1 MMNSSEVGRSLPE
14 GCLSDRALDLRLAG
28 ERAGREATD
37 AHLASCEGCSAR
49 YRALHAARA
58 AFPLEAPAFQHLAP
72 PARRRRW
79 WWGLGPVLA
88 VAAVVV
94 LLARPHGGERAKG
107 SDTLGFYVLHQ
118 GGVREGAAGER
129 VYPGDRLQ
137 LVITAATPRFL
148 VVLEREAGGR
158 TSVFYPREQ
167 QAARQ
172 VAGQRVPLPYSMQ
185 LDATLG
191 VGTLIAVFCDAPIA
205 VEPLRAAAERQGPRA
220 VWPRDCHA
228 DSLAYETKAP

>member
-1 MMNSSEVGRSLPE
+1 MTNSSEMGRSLPE

-28 ERAGREATD
+28 EQAGRDATD

-49 YRALHAARA
+49 YRTLHAARA
-58 AFPLEAPAFQHLAP
+58 AFTLEAPAFQHLAP
-72 PARRRRW
+72 ATRRRRW
-79 WWGLGPVLA
+79 WWGVWPALA
-88 VAAVVV
+88 MAAAVV

-107 SDTLGFYVLHQ
+107 GDTLGFFVLHHD
-118 GGVREGAAGER
+118 GVREGAAGEG

-137 LVITAATPRFL
+137 LITTTAAPRFL
-148 VVLEREAGGR
+148 VVLERETDGR
-158 TSVFYPREQ
+158 TSVFYPREGP
-167 QAARQ
+167 AARQ
-172 VAGQRVPLPYSMQ
+172 PPGQRVPLPYSMQ

-191 VGTLIAVFCDAPIA
+191 VGTLIAVFCDAPVA
-205 VEPLRAAAERQGPRA
+205 VEPLRAAVERQGPRA